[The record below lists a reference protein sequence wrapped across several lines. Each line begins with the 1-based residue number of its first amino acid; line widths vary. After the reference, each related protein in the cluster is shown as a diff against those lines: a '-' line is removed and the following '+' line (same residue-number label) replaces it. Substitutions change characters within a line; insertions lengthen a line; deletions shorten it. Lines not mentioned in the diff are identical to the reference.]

1 VFRLALAFGLLA
13 VPLAVAAPPVEELPK
28 DPKAA
33 KVVLVAGSNYYKPG
47 EHDYPAACHVLFDL
61 LKQTDGVAP
70 VYAVDWPKKAET
82 LAGAMAV
89 VLFLDGGDKHPL
101 IKGERFEQLRKLADG
116 GCGVVQLHQIADYP
130 KDLGDRARGL
140 AGGAWEKGH
149 SERAH
154 WVVEFKQFPD
164 HPVFRGVTP
173 FKIDDGWLTKLRFAD
188 KHVTPLLR
196 TSNPKATAKPTGT
209 ADVVAWAFEPTKAG
223 RAFTFTG
230 GHLHASFA
238 EEGYRR
244 FVVNG
249 ILWAAGVEVP
259 KGGAKVEL
267 DAKTLPAY
275 LTPPPTKR

>member
-1 VFRLALAFGLLA
+1 MYRLALALALLA
-13 VPLAVAAPPVEELPK
+13 APLAAAPPVEEAPK
-28 DPKAA
+28 DAKAA
-33 KVVLVAGSNYYKPG
+33 KVVLIAGSNYYKPG

-70 VYAVDWPKKAET
+70 VYAEDWPKKPDT
-82 LAGAMAV
+82 LTGAKAV

-154 WVVEFKQFPD
+154 WVAEFKEFPD
-164 HPVFRGVTP
+164 HPIFRGVTP

-188 KHVTPLLR
+188 ERVTPLLR
-196 TSNPKATAKPTGT
+196 TSNPKAKAKPTGT
-209 ADVVAWAFEPTKAG
+209 EDVVAWAFEPTGGG

-249 ILWAAGVEVP
+249 TLWAAGVEVP
-259 KGGAKVEL
+259 KDGAKVDL
-267 DAKTLPAY
+267 DAKALPTY
-275 LTPPPTKR
+275 LTKPPTKK